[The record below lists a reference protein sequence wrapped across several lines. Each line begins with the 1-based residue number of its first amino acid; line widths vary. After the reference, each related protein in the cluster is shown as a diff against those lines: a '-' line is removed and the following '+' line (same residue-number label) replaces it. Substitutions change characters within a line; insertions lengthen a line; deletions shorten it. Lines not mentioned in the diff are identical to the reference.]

1 MEHANLN
8 FRQLVIA
15 ILFFAAVPGAF
26 AGTRKDIAAE
36 LAPAFKAQAAGDYQK
51 AFAGYARFA
60 AKNPLAQFS
69 LGLFYKN
76 GWGRPADA
84 VKACQWFEKA
94 AHGHIPVGQQYFGD
108 CLVQGIGRAVDYA
121 AAIEQYKQAAGG
133 GDLIAL
139 CSAADL
145 IIKGKGASKDVQQG
159 LQLCTQVAQANSPP
173 AMLIL
178 ADYYREGS
186 DVPQDLKA
194 ARYWYQEAA
203 EMHSNEAAYRLGL
216 MLSAGQ
222 GGEPDMNAAL
232 RWLEGAA
239 SEGYAPAYLPTAELY
254 ANAPVDPK
262 TGALAPEHLAKVY
275 MWNSAAKASTS
286 DPALLDV
293 ITRIEG
299 LVQQV
304 MPPEWRPD
312 LDKRVAEHLAK
323 YK

>member
-1 MEHANLN
+1 M
-8 FRQLVIA
+8 
-15 ILFFAAVPGAF
+15 ILRFIFVLTVLWAAMPSVWA
-26 AGTRKDIAAE
+26 KNNIVAE
-36 LAPAFKAQAAGDYQK
+36 LQPAQQAQAAGDYK
-51 AFAGYARFA
+51 KSFARYSRFA

-69 LGLFYKN
+69 LGLFYQY
-76 GWGRPADA
+76 GWGRPIDH

-94 AHGHIPVGQQYFGD
+94 AHGHIPLAQQFFGD

-121 AAIEQYKQAAGG
+121 AAIEQYKQAAAG

-145 IIKGKGASKDVQQG
+145 IIKGKGAVKDVQQG
-159 LQLCTQVAQANSPP
+159 LQLCTEVAQANSPP
-173 AMLIL
+173 AMVMLG
-178 ADYYREGS
+178 DYYREGS
-186 DVPQDLKA
+186 DVPQDLNA

-203 EMHSNEAAYRLGL
+203 ERHSNEAAYRLGI

-222 GGEPDMNAAL
+222 GGEPDLNAAL
-232 RWLEGAA
+232 GWLETAA

-262 TGALAPEHLAKVY
+262 TGALAPEHLAKIY
-275 MWNSAAKASTS
+275 MWNSAAKARTS
-286 DPALLDV
+286 DPAQLAE
-293 ITRIEG
+293 ITRIAA